1 MDQSN
6 LISIIMPVKNTEK
19 YLTDCLNSILHQT
32 HEHWELIAVD
42 DHSTDG
48 SLSILREYASKD
60 SRITV
65 HPSKAENITAALE
78 TGYEVI
84 TGEFVTRMD
93 SDDMM
98 HPSKLVVLLEA
109 LIKNPEYQI
118 AAGSVRYFTDEG
130 QVGDGFLKYA
140 RWLNAIASE
149 NSYWDHVY
157 RECVI
162 PSACWIMRRQD
173 FDSIGGFHSD
183 LYPEDYDLCFRIFQA
198 GYKVVGI
205 EDQIH
210 HWRDRSDRA
219 SRTMKQYSDNRF
231 FEIKIQYFKST
242 TYNSERSLIIWG
254 AGKNG
259 KDLAK
264 VLQEHRLRFEWVC
277 DNENKVG
284 KHIYGVELNKPKI
297 LIDSKDPQVLIA
309 VANPK
314 ERIEIETYLNS
325 LGLTPSQ
332 DYWFFL

>member
-1 MDQSN
+1 M
-6 LISIIMPVKNTEK
+6 
-19 YLTDCLNSILHQT
+19 
-32 HEHWELIAVD
+32 
-42 DHSTDG
+42 
-48 SLSILREYASKD
+48 
-60 SRITV
+60 
-65 HPSKAENITAALE
+65 
-78 TGYEVI
+78 
-84 TGEFVTRMD
+84 
-93 SDDMM
+93 
-98 HPSKLVVLLEA
+98 
-109 LIKNPEYQI
+109 
-118 AAGSVRYFTDEG
+118 
-130 QVGDGFLKYA
+130 
-140 RWLNAIASE
+140 
-149 NSYWDHVY
+149 
-157 RECVI
+157 
-162 PSACWIMRRQD
+162 
-173 FDSIGGFHSD
+173 
-183 LYPEDYDLCFRIFQA
+183 
-198 GYKVVGI
+198 GI

>member
-1 MDQSN
+1 
-6 LISIIMPVKNTEK
+6 MPVKNTEK

-109 LIKNPEYQI
+109 LINNPEYKI

-198 GYKVVGI
+198 GYKVVGLRI
-205 EDQIH
+205 KFIIGAI
-210 HWRDRSDRA
+210 DR
-219 SRTMKQYSDNRF
+219 
-231 FEIKIQYFKST
+231 IVPP
-242 TYNSERSLIIWG
+242 ER
-254 AGKNG
+254 
-259 KDLAK
+259 
-264 VLQEHRLRFEWVC
+264 
-277 DNENKVG
+277 
-284 KHIYGVELNKPKI
+284 
-297 LIDSKDPQVLIA
+297 
-309 VANPK
+309 
-314 ERIEIETYLNS
+314 
-325 LGLTPSQ
+325 
-332 DYWFFL
+332 